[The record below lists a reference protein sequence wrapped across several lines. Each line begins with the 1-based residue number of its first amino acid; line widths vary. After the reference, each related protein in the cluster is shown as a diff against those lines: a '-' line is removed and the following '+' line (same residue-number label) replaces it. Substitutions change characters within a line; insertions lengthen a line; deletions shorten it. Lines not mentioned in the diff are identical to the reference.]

1 MLLTETVY
9 CSRLYGRCRSAPAPA
24 YRSTANYKKK
34 SLGISKP
41 MPNAISS
48 VLIISEH
55 LKIIVSTCTSSL
67 FNITYYLDYDKFLRL
82 ILKSILFSSLIS
94 FPVEGLKIGGC
105 TRSFER
111 ISFATI
117 PGKSGGTLG
126 PPANQVP
133 SALGISVLIIKRT
146 SLQRSSK
153 IPTGVWFGLPVARS
167 YSRNWGLH
175 C

>member
-1 MLLTETVY
+1 M
-9 CSRLYGRCRSAPAPA
+9 
-24 YRSTANYKKK
+24 YK
-34 SLGISKP
+34 
-41 MPNAISS
+41 
-48 VLIISEH
+48 H
-55 LKIIVSTCTSSL
+55 SL
-67 FNITYYLDYDKFLRL
+67 FNIIYYLDYDKFLRL

-94 FPVEGLKIGGC
+94 LPVEGLKFGGC

-111 ISFATI
+111 IGFATI

-126 PPANQVP
+126 LPANQVP
-133 SALGISVLIIKRT
+133 SALGISVLIIKRI

-153 IPTGVWFGLPVARS
+153 IPTGVWFGLPVTRS